1 MNFATRAPVLLLAGL
16 ILFSACRRQGPPQTE
31 PGVTVGSARLPVAA
45 AEAEQPVPKIP
56 VERGESLASVLNCN
70 LDLDVN
76 EEQILVLRNR
86 DQADAPL
93 RIAVADYDSVRGAYA
108 RSWEGTTS
116 ATNPRL
122 FEISLQDLVGDH
134 NQEIIC
140 RGVNAGGELVLDVFR
155 KTPSPTG
162 LGLYFAEICQIA
174 SDGSIEIE
182 EVHRA
187 EGYRLG
193 QKNGPSYPIH
203 AYSRDKASENLLDR
217 IRYTY
222 QWQYQQN
229 RYVLTGETRMPG
241 IVVEEAQLRELFSD
255 PSVEH
260 FEQYL
265 AGPWLLSGS
274 LGREEIILFDPEGKQ
289 ISIYSGQVEEI
300 YEWQTSFRSFSNRLY
315 ILAANESIASV
326 RKRISVEVVALNTIE
341 VAVLGTEEWDR
352 SSGRYLKLTA
362 ELQND
367 LLADSGLKQ
376 EAGGPPLRG
385 VYHGTEGAEIIFD
398 PPRFTWIEA
407 ARQYSGGYAVFRL
420 DRDVLYL
427 KGLDERGLPVGE
439 TAYLLE
445 YVETSEGPVRVRRL
459 TLTPGR
465 LGVHGAEAISEKKL
479 VFEQREAEA
488 TP

>member
-1 MNFATRAPVLLLAGL
+1 
-16 ILFSACRRQGPPQTE
+16 
-31 PGVTVGSARLPVAA
+31 
-45 AEAEQPVPKIP
+45 
-56 VERGESLASVLNCN
+56 
-70 LDLDVN
+70 
-76 EEQILVLRNR
+76 
-86 DQADAPL
+86 
-93 RIAVADYDSVRGAYA
+93 
-108 RSWEGTTS
+108 
-116 ATNPRL
+116 
-122 FEISLQDLVGDH
+122 
-134 NQEIIC
+134 
-140 RGVNAGGELVLDVFR
+140 
-155 KTPSPTG
+155 
-162 LGLYFAEICQIA
+162 
-174 SDGSIEIE
+174 
-182 EVHRA
+182 
-187 EGYRLG
+187 
-193 QKNGPSYPIH
+193 
-203 AYSRDKASENLLDR
+203 
-217 IRYTY
+217 
-222 QWQYQQN
+222 
-229 RYVLTGETRMPG
+229 
-241 IVVEEAQLRELFSD
+241 
-255 PSVEH
+255 
-260 FEQYL
+260 
-265 AGPWLLSGS
+265 
-274 LGREEIILFDPEGKQ
+274 
-289 ISIYSGQVEEI
+289 VEEI

-352 SSGRYLKLTA
+352 SSGRYLKLTT

-459 TLTPGR
+459 ILTPGR

-479 VFEQREAEA
+479 VFEQREAEP

>member
-1 MNFATRAPVLLLAGL
+1 MRFALRAPVLLLAGL
-16 ILFSACRRQGPPQTE
+16 ILFSACRRESPPQGE
-31 PGVTVGSARLPVAA
+31 PARSAGSSPLPVGT
-45 AEAEQPVPKIP
+45 AEDHQPVAKVP

-70 LDLDVN
+70 LDLDVS
-76 EEQILVLRNR
+76 EEQILVLRR
-86 DQADAPL
+86 KEEPEAPL
-93 RIAVADYDSVRGAYA
+93 RIAVADYDSVRGSYT
-108 RSWEGTTS
+108 RSWEGPTS
-116 ATNPRL
+116 ATNLRL

-134 NQEIIC
+134 NQEIVC
-140 RGVNAGGELVLDVFR
+140 RGVNGQGELVLDVFR

-162 LGLYFAEICQIA
+162 LGLYFTEICQIA

-187 EGYRLG
+187 DAYRLG

-203 AYSRDKASENLLDR
+203 AYSRDKLSANLLDR
-217 IRYTY
+217 IKYTY

-229 RYVLTGETRMPG
+229 RYVLTGETRLPG
-241 IVVEEAQLRELFSD
+241 IVVEEAQLRDLFSD

-260 FEQYL
+260 FEQYI
-265 AGPWLLSGS
+265 AGPWLASGS
-274 LGREEIILFDPEGKQ
+274 RGQEEIILFDTEARQ
-289 ISIYSGQVEEI
+289 IAIYSGQVEEI

-326 RKRISVEVVALNTIE
+326 RKRITVEVVALNTIE
-341 VAVLGTEEWDR
+341 VSVLGTEEWDR
-352 SSGRYLKLTA
+352 SSGRYLKLTD

-367 LLADSGLKQ
+367 LLADSAVKS
-376 EAGGPPLRG
+376 EAAAPQLRG
-385 VYHGTEGAEIIFD
+385 VYRGTEGAEIIFD

-427 KGLDERGLPVGE
+427 KGLDERGLPIGE

-445 YVETSEGPVRVRRL
+445 YAEAMEGTVQVRRL

-479 VFEQREAEA
+479 VFEQREAEPA
-488 TP
+488 P